1 MLPSYK
7 FNYCLTNSQILK
19 TPLFY
24 PFPLHKQSAS
34 LTLSIIYQKIYLINR
49 LAFLEPKSFPKEHI
63 VFSNSKIFHSRQFSH
78 FLKLSSQTSLLISLV
93 NPIHTELLI
102 LFAYLEFFFSKPFTV
117 CKTKYKTCKS
127 GYTCQVLCCIY
138 HNYLPVAM
146 SIILRDTCAYQHS
159 HNLNCRAK

>member
-24 PFPLHKQSAS
+24 PFPLHKQSVS

-63 VFSNSKIFHSRQFSH
+63 VFSNGKIFHSRQFSH

-93 NPIHTELLI
+93 NPIHTELSI
-102 LFAYLEFFFSKPFTV
+102 LFAYLEFFSPNLLQFAKLNIKHVNQDTHAKYYVVFTI
-117 CKTKYKTCKS
+117 T
-127 GYTCQVLCCIY
+127 IY
-138 HNYLPVAM
+138 LQ
-146 SIILRDTCAYQHS
+146 L
-159 HNLNCRAK
+159 